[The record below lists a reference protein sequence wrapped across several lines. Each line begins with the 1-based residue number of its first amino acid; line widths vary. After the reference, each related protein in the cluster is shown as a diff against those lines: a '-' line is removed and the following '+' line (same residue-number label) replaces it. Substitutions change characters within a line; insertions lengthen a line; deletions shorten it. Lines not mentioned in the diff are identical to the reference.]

1 LETAFGVDGPVTP
14 LFAAAD
20 ALPEE
25 TLAAYPDGSAAIA
38 LRKSGDGWSLFV
50 GAPGLTPEV
59 LRLVAR
65 KAGAH
70 LFTETD
76 CNVYANGPILGL
88 HAPNDGPVPLNTGRP
103 GPIRDAIS
111 AELVGEGPK
120 VTLSL
125 KKGNNR
131 VLRCDPPRR
140 K

>member
-1 LETAFGVDGPVTP
+1 

-25 TLAAYPDGSAAIA
+25 TLAAYSDGSAAIA
-38 LRKSGDGWSLFV
+38 LRKSGNGWSLFV

-76 CNVYANGPILGL
+76 CNVYANGSIIGL
-88 HAPNDGPVPLNTGRP
+88 SAAKDGPVTVDVGRP
-103 GPIRDAIS
+103 GPVTDALS
-111 AELVGEGPK
+111 GEPIGGGPR

-125 KKGNNR
+125 KKGDTR